1 MGMKIGEK
9 KSFKISPKEGY
20 GLENPEGIKEIPK
33 EQLPP
38 DMKPEAGMM
47 LSARG
52 ANGQTF
58 PARIIEVKKDVVVM
72 NFNHPLAGKIL
83 NFDVEIIEIK

>member
-1 MGMKIGEK
+1 
-9 KSFKISPKEGY
+9 
-20 GLENPEGIKEIPK
+20 
-33 EQLPP
+33 
-38 DMKPEAGMM
+38 MKPEAGMM